1 MNNDEADGNPIADL
15 RELGESVGKRM
26 LSGAGKVSARV
37 QEERPLGADVLESDD
52 AYLVVFDAPGVEMD
66 DVQVRFEAGSVRV
79 RLDRFRDVHEGY
91 EMVFPGRGL
100 TLEGNAALPEDAAVD
115 PTAAEATLTETG
127 ALHVEV
133 PKVVADAETDDDNE
147 TETDDAEDAAEDDD
161 SEDEMDSHEEG

>member
-1 MNNDEADGNPIADL
+1 MDDHEADGSPIADL

-26 LSGAGKVSARV
+26 LSGAGRVSARV

-52 AYLVVFDAPGVEMD
+52 AYLAVFDAPGVEMD
-66 DVQVRFEAGSVRV
+66 DVQVRFEEGSVRV

-100 TLEGNAALPEDAAVD
+100 TLDGSADLPGDAAVD
-115 PTAAEATLTETG
+115 PTAAEATLTDTG

-133 PKVVADAETDDDNE
+133 PKVVADA
-147 TETDDAEDAAEDDD
+147 DDANGSDESGGSDAATDEEPDDDAAED
-161 SEDEMDSHEEG
+161 E

>member
-1 MNNDEADGNPIADL
+1 MDDNEAGGNPMADL

-37 QEERPLGADVLESDD
+37 QEERPLGADVLEGDD

-66 DVQVRFEAGSVRV
+66 DVQVRFEEGTVRV

-100 TLEGNAALPEDAAVD
+100 TLEGSAALPDDDAVD
-115 PTAAEATLTETG
+115 PTAAEATLTDTG

-133 PKVVADAETDDDNE
+133 PKVVADADDE
-147 TETDDAEDAAEDDD
+147 AEESDD
-161 SEDEMDSHEEG
+161 SAQGADEGAVDDGPDEGSA